1 MTHMLSNP
9 NPFTNETDPETPAY
23 VYPLPFSPGSVAPP
37 PSPGGVT
44 STLEGLW
51 APETKT
57 SPPGPPPVSEDQIRA
72 REARARKEGRDE
84 GLAQSQAEFE
94 KRLAAEK
101 QALVQVVREF
111 SRERETY
118 FQRVEA
124 EVVGLAVAIAR
135 KILHR
140 EAQVDPLLLA
150 GVVRVG
156 LDNVAAGTRVRLRV
170 HPDQVQAWQGFFSQ
184 QQDLRSLP
192 ELMGDATLELGRC
205 ILETELGSTDLTL
218 ETQLKEIER
227 GFFDLLAQ
235 KPKGCDVENR
245 RSLQNVID

>member
-1 MTHMLSNP
+1 MSSNP
-9 NPFTNETDPETPAY
+9 NPLTNQAESNAQAY
-23 VYPLPFSPGSVAPP
+23 VYPPPLAPGTGAK
-37 PSPGGVT
+37 PSSSGGNP
-44 STLEGLW
+44 STLERLW
-51 APETKT
+51 TPEAP
-57 SPPGPPPVSEDQIRA
+57 PPGPPSVSEDQIRA

-84 GLAQSQAEFE
+84 GIAQGRTEFE
-94 KRLAAEK
+94 KKLAS
-101 QALVQVVREF
+101 QQQGLVQAVLDF
-111 SRERETY
+111 THERETY

-170 HPDQVQAWQGFFSQ
+170 HPDQIQAWQEFFAQ
-184 QQDLRSLP
+184 QPDLQSLP
-192 ELMGDATLELGRC
+192 ELMGDATLGPGRC
-205 ILETELGSTDLTL
+205 MLETELGTTDLTL
-218 ETQLKEIER
+218 ETQLKEIEQ

-235 KPKGCDVENR
+235 KPHK
-245 RSLQNVID
+245 QA

>member
-1 MTHMLSNP
+1 MMRMLSDP
-9 NPFTNETDPETPAY
+9 NPPTNEAESQAHAY
-23 VYPLPFSPGSVAPP
+23 VYPPPLVSAAGAKPSSSGGNPSTLERLWIPDGKSPGSQPA
-37 PSPGGVT
+37 
-44 STLEGLW
+44 
-51 APETKT
+51 
-57 SPPGPPPVSEDQIRA
+57 SEDQIRA

-84 GLAQSQAEFE
+84 GMAQGRAEFE
-94 KRLAAEK
+94 KKSAGEK
-101 QALVQVVREF
+101 QALVQTVREF
-111 SRERETY
+111 VRERETY

-170 HPDQVQAWQGFFSQ
+170 HPDQIRAWQEFFSLQ
-184 QQDLRSLP
+184 PDLQSLP
-192 ELMGDATLELGRC
+192 ELMGDATLGPGRC
-205 ILETELGSTDLTL
+205 VLETELGSTDLTL
-218 ETQLKEIER
+218 ETQLKEIEQ

-235 KPKGCDVENR
+235 KPQK
-245 RSLQNVID
+245 QA